1 MNRRSGRTVT
11 RARAMRAGAVTAA
24 LAATLA
30 LGLPA
35 TASASASAPPTTQ
48 GIHRQDAPAIRQVV
62 LQGAVNVRDLGGYG
76 TYDGEPV
83 RYGLAYR
90 ADALN
95 RTTDGDLSTLARLGL
110 REVADFRTP
119 LELQYDGP
127 DRLPAGLAPASH
139 PVTDSGLY
147 AQMLAAIGSRDPATQ
162 DAMLGHGRAEAL
174 MRAEYQAFVS
184 DPAARAEFGAVLK
197 DLASARGPLLFHCT
211 SGKDRTG
218 WESYVLLRALG
229 VPAATAQQDYLAS
242 NGFRAAADAA
252 LRAALKQSG
261 TMRDPDLLIPLQEVR
276 LDYLD
281 AALDQLTALYGD
293 LYGYLTQGL
302 GLDLRDLAALRARL
316 VT

>member
-1 MNRRSGRTVT
+1 MNRRSSRTVT
-11 RARAMRAGAVTAA
+11 RAAAVTAA
-24 LAATLA
+24 VAATLA
-30 LGLPA
+30 LGVPA
-35 TASASASAPPTTQ
+35 TASASASAPPGVT
-48 GIHRQDAPAIRQVV
+48 GAHRQAAPAIRQVV

-76 TYDGEPV
+76 TYDGARV

-95 RTTDGDLSTLARLGL
+95 RATDGDLSTLDRLGL
-110 REVADFRTP
+110 REVVDFRVP

-127 DRLPAGLAPASH
+127 DRLPAGLAPISR

-147 AQMLAAIGSRDPATQ
+147 ARMLAAIGSRDPATQ
-162 DAMLGHGRAEAL
+162 DAMLGHGQAEEL
-174 MRAEYQAFVS
+174 MRAEYRAFVS
-184 DPAARAEFGAVLK
+184 DPGARAEFGATLK

-276 LDYLD
+276 VDYLD
-281 AALDQLTALYGD
+281 AALDRLTALYGD

-302 GLDLRDLAALRARL
+302 GLGLRDLAALRARL